1 MAGRTAFGT
10 KFGRNTMVLYPAFI
24 VTGFRMAGTAIIRLP
39 VTGQAGRLGFCY
51 LPVTYYPATIVTKL
65 LVAGIAGSFIGMTGI
80 TFCRI
85 FPIFLTV
92 NG

>member
-10 KFGRNTMVLYPAFI
+10 KFCRNSMILYPAFI

-39 VTGQAGRLGFCY
+39 VTGLAGRLGFCH
-51 LPVTYYPATIVTKL
+51 LPVTYYPAPIVTKL
-65 LVAGIAGSFIGMTGI
+65 LMTGIAGSFIGMTGVA
-80 TFCRI
+80 FCRI
-85 FPIFLTV
+85 FPIFLAV